1 MAWLLLVLLLCLSVS
16 VCIFERYAFHT
27 ITVFSHLCFK
37 LVRPGVPILASK
49 GEGIEKIS
57 REPKFIGGYAD
68 TVPRR
73 ERKIKERVGTLLT
86 PCATSNLSKKVS
98 LIKWVHKDLE
108 NSIVEFTEYLN
119 SCVCLYH
126 MLHTT
131 CFGRNIYYLHIS
143 GRSCL
148 SFTKLS

>member
-119 SCVCLYH
+119 SCVCLH
-126 MLHTT
+126 QMLYTK
-131 CFGRNIYYLHIS
+131 CFGRNIYYFRAV
-143 GRSCL
+143 G
-148 SFTKLS
+148 SFFMVVGGAE